1 MKTGGRHKT
10 NRLHSVVLC
19 FSFLAATGL
28 YGHAS
33 VALLVEEPY
42 GKFGAISP
50 TGHAAVYFNHICADS
65 PVVLRVCGVAEHGV
79 VISRYQKIDGYD
91 WIAMPLIGY
100 LYAVNSPGEIP
111 LAVDRDRVTA
121 LRNAYREEHLLK
133 LAPDSQ
139 KGRSPKGGWIEL
151 VGSSFDRTIHGFQVE
166 STQEQDERFIT
177 FLNDRR
183 NVGHFNLFFHNCADF
198 SRVVLDT
205 FLPHAIHRNFL
216 ADFGLMTPK
225 QVARS
230 LVNYGRKHPGL
241 EMTAFI
247 IPQVPGSLPRSHSVD
262 GVAESIIKSKKYLL
276 PMVAFAPEVMGGV
289 VVAYLVDGR
298 FKLPKD
304 MPVFVFD
311 IGAEETASLRSPVT
325 PDEVLPAESART
337 TPLPPLRLGPGGQHY
352 GNLNSLTVSRGVC
365 GRAYIDFAPEELS
378 LTYAG
383 SLERFPY
390 CWVSQNSCAV
400 ASSLRKT
407 PMSVAALDY
416 THRENA
422 LALALCAPAIA
433 QESAN
438 LASSDQPGALSLQ
451 PLMPT
456 ITDTLESCP
465 ICGLRVCT
473 QASGFV
479 VLQPVWTPVPLTSCQ
494 SSTLE

>member
-1 MKTGGRHKT
+1 MKTRGRHKT

-33 VALLVEEPY
+33 VALLMEEPY

-65 PVVLRVCGVAEHGV
+65 PVVLRVCGAAEHGV
-79 VISRYQKIDGYD
+79 VISRYQNIDGYD
-91 WIAMPLIGY
+91 WIAMPLTGY

-111 LAVDRDRVTA
+111 LTVDRDGVTA

-133 LAPDSQ
+133 LAPDSK

-151 VGSSFDRTIHGFQVE
+151 VGASFDRTIHGFQVE
-166 STQEQDERFIT
+166 STQEQDQRFIT
-177 FLNDRR
+177 LLNDRR
-183 NVGHFNLFFHNCADF
+183 NVSHFNFFFHNCADF
-198 SRVVLDT
+198 SRVVLDI

-230 LVNYGRKHPGL
+230 LVKYCRNHPGL

-247 IPQVPGSLPRSHSVD
+247 IPQVPGSLPRSHSVN
-262 GVAESIIKSKKYLL
+262 GVAEAIMKSKQYLL
-276 PMVAFAPEVMGGV
+276 PMVAFAPEVMGGF

-298 FKLPKD
+298 LKLPKD
-304 MPVFVFD
+304 MPVSVFD
-311 IGAEETASLRSPVT
+311 IGAEETTSIRSPVT

-337 TPLPPLRLGPGGQHY
+337 TPLPPLRLGSGGQHN
-352 GNLNSLTVSRGVC
+352 GSPISLTAGRGIC
-365 GRAYIDFAPEELS
+365 ERAHIDFAPQKLS
-378 LTYAG
+378 LTLAG
-383 SLERFPY
+383 SLEPFPY
-390 CWVSQNSCAV
+390 CWGSQNSCAV
-400 ASSLRKT
+400 AFSLRKT

-416 THRENA
+416 THRESSP
-422 LALALCAPAIA
+422 ALALCAPAIE

-438 LASSDQPGALSLQ
+438 PASSDQPGALSN
-451 PLMPT
+451 
-456 ITDTLESCP
+456 
-465 ICGLRVCT
+465 R
-473 QASGFV
+473 
-479 VLQPVWTPVPLTSCQ
+479 
-494 SSTLE
+494 